1 MKVLIAVA
9 LVVGLFLVNVFL
21 LRANRKTP
29 VPEGCE
35 NLTPDC
41 NACGIKD
48 CSMRNTFKG
57 ENSNGNH

>member
-1 MKVLIAVA
+1 MKVLVVIVLVA
-9 LVVGLFLVNVFL
+9 GLLLLNVVL
-21 LRANRKTP
+21 LRKNRSTP

-41 NACGIKD
+41 GACGIRD

-57 ENSNGNH
+57 DKTDGIH

>member
-1 MKVLIAVA
+1 MKVLVVIGLVA
-9 LVVGLFLVNVFL
+9 GLLLLNVVL
-21 LRANRKTP
+21 LRKNRSTP

-41 NACGIKD
+41 GTCGIRD

-57 ENSNGNH
+57 DKTDGIH